1 MHSKTTSHRILPK
14 TLYYTSDGT
23 GRDSYI
29 GFNSGGLCANVE
41 GTSAGGRREMFFGD
55 MKRNYQNHFNPKI
68 IHYHSD
74 GSGRDKYIK

>member
-1 MHSKTTSHRILPK
+1 MHSKSAYHRILPK

-29 GFNSGGLCANVE
+29 GINSGGLCTNNE
-41 GTSAGGRREMFFGD
+41 GTSAGGRKEIFFGE
-55 MKRNYQNHFNPKI
+55 MKKTYQNPFTPKI
-68 IHYHSD
+68 VHYHSD